1 MTIKEQI
8 QKDGYV
14 FLREYR
20 TDSDDTEVAS
30 TIGKPSYSRGE
41 SAVHFLSPRTKDK
54 ATPNTYSG
62 IYGYKKFPFHT
73 DLAHWKNPP
82 RYLLLR
88 CVVGF
93 REVSTLIADGS
104 EIIRSAGALS
114 LSRAL
119 VQPRRPIDGKLPLLR
134 LLEDIE
140 GKMLLRWDKVFLRPA
155 SNAGSN
161 GMLLFQSAIEKCSP
175 SAFFLTDKGDTLI
188 LDNWRMLHARSNVNE
203 NHAGRKIMR
212 AYFEELF

>member
-30 TIGKPSYSRGE
+30 EFGKPSYTRGE
-41 SAVHFLSPRTKDK
+41 SEVQSLSPQTKDE

-62 IYGYKKFPFHT
+62 IYGYEKFPFHT
-73 DLAHWKNPP
+73 DLAHWKKPP

-93 REVSTLIADGS
+93 KEVSTLVADGLD
-104 EIIRSAGALS
+104 IIRVAGALS

-134 LLEDIE
+134 ILDDVE
-140 GKMLLRWDKVFLRPA
+140 GIKLLRWDSVFLKPA
-155 SNAGSN
+155 SKVGSN
-161 GMLLFQSAIEKCSP
+161 GMSLVQSAIEKYSP
-175 SAFFLTDKGDTLI
+175 SAFSLKEKGDTLI
-188 LDNWRMLHARSNVNE
+188 LDNWRMLHARSSINE
-203 NHAGRKIMR
+203 NYASRKIIR
-212 AYFEELF
+212 TYFEELF